1 MTRILDILSD
11 LVTSCP
17 MNLPSTSFREKSAWI
32 TLGVLLL
39 VFIPYFSF
47 IFQLFA
53 AEHLLAGAV
62 LGAFVAAA
70 VFMTLLECGSHIAL
84 AIFSRSERQD
94 ERDRAIELKSFR
106 VAYGILAVT
115 AFCALG
121 AIVLLALPYG
131 DSPAVPWLA
140 PVFLSQVFFFCF
152 VLAEVGK
159 YLTQAICYRRGS

>member
-1 MTRILDILSD
+1 
-11 LVTSCP
+11 
-17 MNLPSTSFREKSAWI
+17 MNLSSASFREKSAWI
-32 TLGVLLL
+32 TLGVLLV
-39 VFIPYFSF
+39 VFVPYFSF

-53 AEHLLAGAV
+53 AERLLAGAV
-62 LGAFVAAA
+62 LGAFVAAT
-70 VFMTLLECGSHIAL
+70 VFMILLESVSHIAL
-84 AIFSRSERQD
+84 AICSRSEHQD

-115 AFCALG
+115 AFCAIG
-121 AIVLLALPYG
+121 AIVLLALSYG
-131 DSPAVPWLA
+131 DSPVVPWLA